1 MRHHK
6 EAVTDEILFDV
17 ADGIAWLTFNRPH
30 ARNAMTFAM
39 YDRLAELCEEVNDNP
54 TIRVLVL
61 KGAGGKA
68 FVAGTDI
75 SQFRAFTEER
85 HAIEYE
91 ERMDHVLQTLESVK
105 VPVMAAI
112 QGPATG
118 GGASIAAACDMRI
131 GSPSLKFGIPIAR
144 TLGNCLSM
152 ANYSRLAAL
161 LGPGRV
167 KDLIF
172 TARLVEAPEA
182 LTIGLLNEVTPDEES
197 FLPRVTELA
206 RAIASHAPLTLRATK
221 EALRR
226 IQRRMTPED
235 GSDLVLM
242 CYMSRDFKEGVEA
255 FLSKRKPQWRAQ

>member
-1 MRHHK
+1 MS
-6 EAVTDEILFDV
+6 DETLFENR
-17 ADGIAWLTFNRPH
+17 DGVAWLTFNRPE

-39 YDRLAELCEEVNDNP
+39 YDRLAEVCDQVNDDSSV
-54 TIRVLVL
+54 RVMIL

-85 HAIEYE
+85 HAREYE
-91 ERMDHVLQTLESVK
+91 ERMDHVLQRLESVK
-105 VPVMAAI
+105 VPVIAAI

-131 GSPSLKFGIPIAR
+131 GSRSARFGIPIAR

-152 ANYSRLAAL
+152 ANYSRLVAL
-161 LGPGRV
+161 LGPALL
-167 KDLIF
+167 KDMIF
-172 TARLVEAPEA
+172 TARLIEAPEA
-182 LTIGLLNEVTPDEES
+182 LAIGLLNEVTADEDS
-197 FLPRVTELA
+197 LLPRVTEIVQT
-206 RAIASHAPLTLRATK
+206 IASNAPLTLRATK
-221 EALRR
+221 EAIRR

-255 FLSKRKPQWRAQ
+255 FLAKRKPEWKAQ